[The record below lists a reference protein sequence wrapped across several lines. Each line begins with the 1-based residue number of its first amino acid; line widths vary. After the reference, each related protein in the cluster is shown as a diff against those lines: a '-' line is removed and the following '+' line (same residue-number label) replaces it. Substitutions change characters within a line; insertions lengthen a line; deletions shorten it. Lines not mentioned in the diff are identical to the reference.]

1 MRPSSKAL
9 GALMLAGLLAVA
21 LGGCSEYFTRRD
33 TISFNGG
40 NAVATN
46 AVTQMVDPWPA
57 ESANRNIAFNGAK
70 MQSAVERYRTNQVT
84 PPSGTGTSTT
94 YQAPP
99 AAANNTTPL
108 GPTVNQ
114 APPAH

>member
-1 MRPSSKAL
+1 MRPSVKTL
-9 GALMLAGLLAVA
+9 GALTLAVGLTAA
-21 LGGCSEYFTRRD
+21 LGGCSEYFARRD
-33 TISFNGG
+33 TIALNGG
-40 NAVATN
+40 DAVATN
-46 AVTQMVDPWPA
+46 EVTQMVDPWPA
-57 ESANRNIAFNGAK
+57 ASADRNIAFNGDK
-70 MQSAVERYRTNQVT
+70 IEGAVERYRTNQVT

-114 APPAH
+114 APAAH